1 MAVVNAEE
9 FMIKMNSNIAAV
21 ARRDNAVL
29 GSLDASMAAAI
40 RNLSA
45 LDRAAMKAA
54 ASSAAQAKAVQE
66 AAAQVHKL
74 STASPDAFDA
84 KALRAAKSRL
94 GAEQQKL
101 NALRAGEKALVGS
114 SKAERAHFE
123 SIAKSAK
130 GASTL
135 GAAADRAAVAQK
147 KSAGAT
153 GSVSSALQALGGP
166 LAGFS
171 GRIGGLAP
179 LAELSATAIVGLGTA
194 ALAVALVAGA
204 AAAAAALT
212 RFGLAAVEARRQS
225 MGLGEA
231 LSGVSRR
238 PAKEFVAVVDQ
249 LAGQVPTARAQLQG
263 LAQEMALLRLGG
275 RDMQAA
281 ATAAAFT
288 TAALGDSAGG
298 AVKGIVQ
305 QSAAMRRFTL
315 GARDMWGEFAGLAG
329 TGLTKADVVG
339 ALAKQMG
346 KSAPEVE
353 KALILGRVKLKDGL
367 RALEAAAR
375 SRFGNTV
382 AGQMQSIGV
391 QTDKMKERVGLM
403 FRDISVK
410 PLLAGLEEFGTLLD
424 ESTVSGK
431 AFRFIFTTGTQAI
444 VDGLGAG
451 ARTGGKFFQGMAI
464 AALQAYIAIKPTYNS
479 VRDFLGMKQKPEWL
493 TAVNVGKVAFYALAG
508 AVGVV
513 AVSLAL
519 AALPFVLVGAAIYGL
534 VEGVKWGAGAVL
546 SAVGWVI
553 ASVNSVS
560 AAFERLG
567 WDGLA
572 MAAID
577 ALVGVFRNG
586 ASIVADAV
594 GNLATSA
601 ANAFKSALGIASP
614 SKLFGKFADWTV
626 QGYVQQI
633 EAGQPEAAEATAALG
648 SGQPSVSVG
657 GPTVNVAARGGE
669 GDGRIVQII
678 VQGTGDPEAVADR
691 VLAKLFGFGFLVP
704 QETS

>member
-29 GSLDASMAAAI
+29 GSLDASMVAAI

-45 LDRAAMKAA
+45 LDRATMKAA
-54 ASSAAQAKAVQE
+54 ASSAAQARAVQE
-66 AAAQVHKL
+66 AAAQVHRL

-101 NALRAGEKALVGS
+101 NALRAGEKALMGS

-147 KSAGAT
+147 KNAGAT

-171 GRIGGLAP
+171 GRLGGLAP

-204 AAAAAALT
+204 AAAVVALT

-225 MGLGEA
+225 LGLGEA
-231 LSGVSRR
+231 LAGVSRR
-238 PAKEFVAVVDQ
+238 PAQEFVAVVDQ

-288 TAALGDSAGG
+288 AAALGDSAGG

-315 GARDMWGEFAGLAG
+315 GARDMYGEFTGLAG

-353 KALILGRVKLKDGL
+353 RALILGRVKLKDGL
-367 RALEAAAR
+367 RALEEAAR
-375 SRFGNTV
+375 SRFGKTV
-382 AGQMQSIGV
+382 AGKMLDVTVIL
-391 QTDKMKERVGLM
+391 DKAKERLDLM
-403 FRDISVK
+403 FRDINTSKLV
-410 PLLAGLEEFGTLLD
+410 AGLGEFASLLD

-431 AFRFIFTTGTQAI
+431 AFRFLFTTGTQAI
-444 VDGLGAG
+444 VDVLGG
-451 ARTGGKFFQGMAI
+451 AARAGGKFFQGMAI
-464 AALQAYIAIKPTYNS
+464 GALKAYIAIKPTYNS
-479 VRDFLGMKQKPEWL
+479 VRDFLGMREKPEWL
-493 TAVNVGKVAFYALAG
+493 TAVNVGKAAFYALAG
-508 AVGVV
+508 AVGIV
-513 AVSLAL
+513 ALSLAL
-519 AALPFVLVGAAIYGL
+519 AALPVAIIGGAIYGL
-534 VEGVKWGAGAVL
+534 AAGAMYV
-546 SAVGWVI
+546 AGRI
-553 ASVNSVS
+553 S
-560 AAFERLG
+560 AAFTWIQTAIGVLSTAFSVLG

-572 MAAID
+572 RAAID
-577 ALVGVFRNG
+577 ALIGVFRSG
-586 ASIVADAV
+586 ASMV
-594 GNLATSA
+594 
-601 ANAFKSALGIASP
+601 ANAVTDLAMGAAGAFKRALGIASP
-614 SKLFGKFADWTV
+614 SKLFGQYADWTV
-626 QGYVQQI
+626 QGYVQRI
-633 EAGQPEAAEATAALG
+633 EAGQPEAAEATSALG

-657 GPTVNVAARGGE
+657 GPTVNVAARGAG
-669 GDGRIVQII
+669 GGARTVQII
-678 VQGTGDPEAVADR
+678 VQGTGDPDAVADR
-691 VLAKLFGFGFLVP
+691 VLAKLFGFGFIVP
-704 QETS
+704 QEAS